1 MEQATNSRK
10 STFTLRNVRLD
21 DVDQIMKINRL
32 ALPENYPYYF
42 FVEHV
47 KDYDKAF
54 YVAVIDGD
62 IVGYIMPRIEYG
74 FSNFKSLPSLVKKGH
89 VVSIAVLEQFR
100 NQGIGSSLLEA
111 SMKSMKDDYGAEE
124 VYLEVRVSNY
134 PAISM
139 YEKHGFVKIKVL
151 KHYYADGEDAYLMA
165 ALLNTNSTFSG

>member
-1 MEQATNSRK
+1 MEQATNSHK

-62 IVGYIMPRIEYG
+62 IVGYIMP
-74 FSNFKSLPSLVKKGH
+74 
-89 VVSIAVLEQFR
+89 
-100 NQGIGSSLLEA
+100 
-111 SMKSMKDDYGAEE
+111 
-124 VYLEVRVSNY
+124 
-134 PAISM
+134 
-139 YEKHGFVKIKVL
+139 
-151 KHYYADGEDAYLMA
+151 
-165 ALLNTNSTFSG
+165 